1 MISEREAGRERNHS
15 GVHQCAFP
23 LQLDFSAV
31 RCSSKNSTGGAWV
44 IIITSAGGSDHFC
57 HIRLSVCSLLSPRP
71 TGHEHIPPNFSLA
84 ATLRHKSN
92 HPHLTRKN
100 LRLREGK
107 ASAEEMGE
115 PSPPIHALE
124 MSSAKS
130 PYDCAHITV
139 IIWASDF
146 HLKNRTPSSLQ
157 VWGKAKLK

>member
-1 MISEREAGRERNHS
+1 M
-15 GVHQCAFP
+15 
-23 LQLDFSAV
+23 
-31 RCSSKNSTGGAWV
+31 
-44 IIITSAGGSDHFC
+44 IIIISAGGSDHFC

-139 IIWASDF
+139 LLWASGSY
-146 HLKNRTPSSLQ
+146 LQNLTTSSLQ
-157 VWGKAKLK
+157 G

>member
-1 MISEREAGRERNHS
+1 MGNDHYISQR
-15 GVHQCAFP
+15 V
-23 LQLDFSAV
+23 
-31 RCSSKNSTGGAWV
+31 
-44 IIITSAGGSDHFC
+44 DHFC
-57 HIRLSVCSLLSPRP
+57 HQDPQVTCIIHQILFLP
-71 TGHEHIPPNFSLA
+71 
-84 ATLRHKSN
+84 ATLRGRSN

-139 IIWASDF
+139 LLWASDF

-157 VWGKAKLK
+157 VWGKAKLKQRLTNGPCPKCLTGEEEQRVKVHVLNSVTP